1 MRGTS
6 PGRPIALHGGRIGAA
21 TTTDEAKPMTFL
33 RIAAALVALSAAL
46 ATFWSDPWTTANAQ
60 ALSTHAQA
68 PDFTGANRWYN
79 SPPLAIDALRG
90 KVVLVEFWTR
100 ECINCAH
107 VLPHTKALYDAYGK
121 DGLVVV
127 GVHTPEYEEEHDA
140 VALQAA
146 LRQYQITWPVA
157 VDNDYRIWNAY
168 GNRYWPAVYLID
180 RDGRLVYRHVGE
192 GNYEQIEQ
200 RVRELLGKA

>member
-1 MRGTS
+1 
-6 PGRPIALHGGRIGAA
+6 
-21 TTTDEAKPMTFL
+21 
-33 RIAAALVALSAAL
+33 
-46 ATFWSDPWTTANAQ
+46 
-60 ALSTHAQA
+60 
-68 PDFTGANRWYN
+68 
-79 SPPLAIDALRG
+79 
-90 KVVLVEFWTR
+90 VVLVEFWTR

-107 VLPHTKALYDAYGK
+107 VLPHTQALYDAYGK

-146 LRQYQITWPVA
+146 LRQYQVTWPVA